1 MINITQSIIL
11 GIIEGFTEFLPISS
25 TAHLILYN
33 YFTGIDITNASVKV
47 FEISIQFGAI
57 LAVIFYYFKDLI
69 KIQNIKLLLI
79 SVIPTLALGLILKDH
94 VSILQE
100 MPKLIAVNLIVGGL
114 LILITEYFY
123 KKRTIG
129 NKDSQDISS
138 KTIKNKIERVKNINY
153 LQGLALGLVQSL
165 AMMPGVSRS
174 GAVIVYGLYKNY
186 DREVI
191 AKFTFLLAVPTM
203 IAATA
208 YSLLKNYKLILSN
221 GAWSSILIGIV
232 TSFFVAMIVVR
243 YALPFIKK
251 YSFVPF
257 GYYRILIGLIILV
270 SLIK

>member
-1 MINITQSIIL
+1 MINTTQSIIL

-33 YFTGIDITNASVKV
+33 YFIGIDITDASVKV

-57 LAVIFYYFKDLI
+57 LAVIFYYFRDLI
-69 KIQNIKLLLI
+69 KIENIKLLLV
-79 SVIPTLALGLILKDH
+79 SVIPTLVLGFILKDY
-94 VSILQE
+94 VSLLQE
-100 MPKLIAVNLIVGGL
+100 MPKLIAANLIIGGL

-123 KKRTIG
+123 KKR
-129 NKDSQDISS
+129 DISN
-138 KTIKNKIERVKNINY
+138 INKVGKIKNINY
-153 LQGLALGLVQSL
+153 TKGVTLGFVQSF

-186 DREVI
+186 DREII

-203 IAATA
+203 MAATA
-208 YSLLKNYKLILSN
+208 YSLLKNYKLILSS
-221 GAWSSILIGIV
+221 GAWSSILIGTV
-232 TSFFVAMIVVR
+232 TSFLVAMIVVR

-257 GYYRILIGLIILV
+257 GYYRIVLGLIIITSFL
-270 SLIK
+270 